1 MHKTANI
8 LDKTPKS
15 IQPKA
20 KSMIHDM
27 YMASTKDDAL
37 SAYDHFVNV
46 FSDKYPKAVECLTK
60 DKEDLF
66 TFYDFPAA
74 HWIHIR
80 TTNPIESTFATV
92 KLRTYKTRG
101 CGSRTATLT
110 MVFKLVIETAKTWRR
125 LKGSEFIVHVLEDRK
140 FVDGELV
147 EEVAA

>member
-1 MHKTANI
+1 VHKTANI
-8 LDKTPKS
+8 LDKMPKS

-20 KSMIHDM
+20 KSMIHEM
-27 YMASTKDDAL
+27 YMAATRETAL

-66 TFYDFPAA
+66 TFYGFPAI

-101 CGSRTATLT
+101 CGSRTATLS
-110 MVFKLVIETAKTWRR
+110 MVFKLAMETAKTWRR
-125 LKGSEFIVHVLEDRK
+125 LKGSEFIVHVLENKK

-147 EEVAA
+147 KEVAA